1 MQRFNF
7 IQSKVEGKTIL
18 VAEDVASNYLFID
31 ILLRSENHDVIH
43 AMNGYEAVE
52 TVRRQAVDLV
62 LMDLKMPVMDGLTAI
77 EKIREFKPDLPIIV
91 LTASIL
97 PSNRETAFHVGCNDY
112 MTKPIDSKFLMETIA
127 KYFDGI
133 GSDNYQSMNI
143 QLITK

>member
-31 ILLRSENHDVIH
+31 ILLRSENYDVIH

-52 TVRRQAVDLV
+52 TVRRQDVDLV

-127 KYFDGI
+127 KYLDGI
-133 GSDNYQSMNI
+133 GVR
-143 QLITK
+143 

>member
-31 ILLRSENHDVIH
+31 ILLRSENYDVIH

-52 TVRRQAVDLV
+52 TVRRQDVDLV
-62 LMDLKMPVMDGLTAI
+62 LMDLKMLVMDGLTAI

-133 GSDNYQSMNI
+133 GVR
-143 QLITK
+143 

>member
-1 MQRFNF
+1 LQRFNF

-31 ILLRSENHDVIH
+31 ILLRSENYDVIH

-133 GSDNYQSMNI
+133 GVR
-143 QLITK
+143 

>member
-31 ILLRSENHDVIH
+31 ILLRSENYDVIH

-133 GSDNYQSMNI
+133 GVR
-143 QLITK
+143 

>member
-7 IQSKVEGKTIL
+7 IQRKVEGKTIL

-31 ILLRSENHDVIH
+31 ILLRSKNYNVLH

-52 TVRRQAVDLV
+52 TVRQQAVDLV

-133 GSDNYQSMNI
+133 GVR
-143 QLITK
+143 

>member
-7 IQSKVEGKTIL
+7 IQRKVEGKTIL

-31 ILLRSENHDVIH
+31 ILLRSKNYNVLH

-52 TVRRQAVDLV
+52 TVRQQAVDLV
-62 LMDLKMPVMDGLTAI
+62 LMDLKMPVMDGLTEI

-133 GSDNYQSMNI
+133 GVQ
-143 QLITK
+143 

>member
-18 VAEDVASNYLFID
+18 VAEDIASNYLFID
-31 ILLRSENHDVIH
+31 ILLRSENYDVIH

-77 EKIREFKPDLPIIV
+77 AKIREFKPDLPIIV

-133 GSDNYQSMNI
+133 GVR
-143 QLITK
+143 

>member
-7 IQSKVEGKTIL
+7 IHSKVEGKTIL
-18 VAEDVASNYLFID
+18 DAEDVASNYLFID
-31 ILLRSENHDVIH
+31 ILLRSENYDVIH

-52 TVRRQAVDLV
+52 TVRRQDVDLV

-133 GSDNYQSMNI
+133 GVR
-143 QLITK
+143 

>member
-31 ILLRSENHDVIH
+31 ILLRSENYDVIH

-52 TVRRQAVDLV
+52 TVRRQDVDLV

-127 KYFDGI
+127 KYFDGN
-133 GSDNYQSMNI
+133 GVQ
-143 QLITK
+143 

>member
-7 IQSKVEGKTIL
+7 IQRKVEGKTIL

-31 ILLRSENHDVIH
+31 ILLRSKNYNVLH

-52 TVRRQAVDLV
+52 TVRQQAVD

-133 GSDNYQSMNI
+133 GVQ
-143 QLITK
+143 

>member
-1 MQRFNF
+1 M
-7 IQSKVEGKTIL
+7 EGKTIL

-31 ILLRSENHDVIH
+31 ILLRSENYDVIH

-112 MTKPIDSKFLMETIA
+112 MTKPIDSKFLMETIV

-133 GSDNYQSMNI
+133 GVR
-143 QLITK
+143 

>member
-7 IQSKVEGKTIL
+7 IQRKVEGKTIL

-31 ILLRSENHDVIH
+31 ILLRSKNYNVLH

-52 TVRRQAVDLV
+52 TVRQQAVDLV
-62 LMDLKMPVMDGLTAI
+62 LLDLKMPVMDGLTAI

-127 KYFDGI
+127 KYLDATGPP
-133 GSDNYQSMNI
+133 
-143 QLITK
+143 

>member
-1 MQRFNF
+1 M
-7 IQSKVEGKTIL
+7 EGKTIL
-18 VAEDVASNYLFID
+18 VAEDVANNYLFID
-31 ILLRSENHDVIH
+31 ILLRSENYDVIH

-133 GSDNYQSMNI
+133 GVR
-143 QLITK
+143 

>member
-1 MQRFNF
+1 LQRFNF

-31 ILLRSENHDVIH
+31 ILLRSENYDVIH

-52 TVRRQAVDLV
+52 TVRRQDVDLV

-133 GSDNYQSMNI
+133 GVR
-143 QLITK
+143 

>member
-7 IQSKVEGKTIL
+7 IQRKVEGKTIL

-31 ILLRSENHDVIH
+31 ILLRSENYDVLH

-52 TVRRQAVDLV
+52 TVRRQVVDLV

-97 PSNRETAFHVGCNDY
+97 PSNRETAFHAGCNDY
-112 MTKPIDSKFLMETIA
+112 MTKPIDSKLLMETIA

-133 GSDNYQSMNI
+133 GVQ
-143 QLITK
+143 

>member
-1 MQRFNF
+1 M
-7 IQSKVEGKTIL
+7 EGKTIL
-18 VAEDVASNYLFID
+18 VAEDIASNYLFID
-31 ILLRSENHDVIH
+31 ILLRSENYDVIH

-52 TVRRQAVDLV
+52 TVRRQDVDLV
-62 LMDLKMPVMDGLTAI
+62 LMDLKMPVMGGLTAI
-77 EKIREFKPDLPIIV
+77 EQIREFKPDLPIIV

-133 GSDNYQSMNI
+133 GVR
-143 QLITK
+143 

>member
-1 MQRFNF
+1 M
-7 IQSKVEGKTIL
+7 EGKTIL

-31 ILLRSENHDVIH
+31 ILLRSENYDVIH
-43 AMNGYEAVE
+43 AINGYEAVE
-52 TVRRQAVDLV
+52 TVRWQAVDLV

-133 GSDNYQSMNI
+133 GVR
-143 QLITK
+143 

>member
-1 MQRFNF
+1 M
-7 IQSKVEGKTIL
+7 EGKTIL

-31 ILLRSENHDVIH
+31 ILLRSENYDVIH

-133 GSDNYQSMNI
+133 GVR
-143 QLITK
+143 

>member
-31 ILLRSENHDVIH
+31 ILLRSENYDVIH

-112 MTKPIDSKFLMETIA
+112 MTKPIDSKFLMETIV

-133 GSDNYQSMNI
+133 GVR
-143 QLITK
+143 

>member
-31 ILLRSENHDVIH
+31 ILLRSENYDVIH

-52 TVRRQAVDLV
+52 TVRRQDVDLV

-112 MTKPIDSKFLMETIA
+112 MTKPIDSKFLMETL
-127 KYFDGI
+127 
-133 GSDNYQSMNI
+133 S
-143 QLITK
+143 LIHISEPTRRS

>member
-1 MQRFNF
+1 LQRFNF
-7 IQSKVEGKTIL
+7 IQRKVEGKTIL

-31 ILLRSENHDVIH
+31 ILLRSKNYNVLH

-52 TVRRQAVDLV
+52 TVRQQAVDLV

-133 GSDNYQSMNI
+133 GVQ
-143 QLITK
+143 

>member
-1 MQRFNF
+1 M
-7 IQSKVEGKTIL
+7 EGKTIL

-31 ILLRSENHDVIH
+31 ILLRSENYEVLH

-52 TVRRQAVDLV
+52 TVRQQAVDLV

-97 PSNRETAFHVGCNDY
+97 SSNRETAFHAGCNDY
-112 MTKPIDSKFLMETIA
+112 MIKPINSKLLMETIA

-133 GSDNYQSMNI
+133 GVQ
-143 QLITK
+143 

>member
-1 MQRFNF
+1 
-7 IQSKVEGKTIL
+7 VEGKTIL

-31 ILLRSENHDVIH
+31 ILLRSENYDVIH

-133 GSDNYQSMNI
+133 GVR
-143 QLITK
+143 

>member
-7 IQSKVEGKTIL
+7 IQRKVEGKTIL
-18 VAEDVASNYLFID
+18 VAEDVATNYLFID
-31 ILLRSENHDVIH
+31 ILLRSKNYNVLH

-52 TVRRQAVDLV
+52 TVRQQAVDLV

-133 GSDNYQSMNI
+133 GVQ
-143 QLITK
+143 